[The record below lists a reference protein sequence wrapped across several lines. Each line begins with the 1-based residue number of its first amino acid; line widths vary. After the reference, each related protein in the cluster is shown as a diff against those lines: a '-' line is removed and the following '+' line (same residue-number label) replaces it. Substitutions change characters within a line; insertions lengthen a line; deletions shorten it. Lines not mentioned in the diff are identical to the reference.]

1 MDVELEDPVRP
12 RGAAALA
19 VAEVLDPAGEVV
31 AVQEVLARAAW
42 AAAET
47 WEPPRILAFM
57 LELDRIF
64 TAA

>member
-1 MDVELEDPVRP
+1 MDVELQEPAHP

-31 AVQEVLARAAW
+31 TVQEVLARAAW
-42 AAAET
+42 AAVET
-47 WEPPRILAFM
+47 WEPPRVLAFM
-57 LELDRIF
+57 LELDRSF